1 MPPSSVSHYADNV
14 MTSRLHTILL
24 LIASA
29 FSLTGCVDVDEYA
42 NSPKGNFEALW
53 TIMDQHY
60 CFVPEKEQQLGVNWN
75 DVYRDYSSQANS
87 KMTNSQ
93 LFEFLGNMLGT
104 LKDGHVNLSSS
115 FDFSRSWSWK
125 EDYPTNFSHE
135 VQRQYLGKSSDYR
148 IASGMYYKI
157 LDDNIGYI
165 YLGSFED
172 ELGSGNIDNILSY
185 LSVCNGLII
194 DIRSNGGGKLSE
206 AKKLA
211 ARFTD
216 RDVLVGYMRH
226 KTGSG
231 HIDLSDWEEIKIE
244 SAAGFRWNDKP
255 VCLLTNRS
263 VYSAA
268 NEFVKYM
275 KAISNNNAKQGSR
288 CIITTIG
295 DTTGGGSGMPYSNE
309 LPNGWAVRL
318 SACPMYDVNKVCT
331 EFGIAPDVAVS
342 MSAESI
348 QQGIDDIIEA
358 ARQRMR

>member
-1 MPPSSVSHYADNV
+1 MNLPRILHITLSV
-14 MTSRLHTILL
+14 LL
-24 LIASA
+24 SA
-29 FSLTGCVDVDEYA
+29 FSLVGCVDVEEYD
-42 NSPKGNFEALW
+42 NSAQGNFNALW

-60 CFVPEKEQQLGVNWN
+60 CFFPEKEEQLGVNWN
-75 DVYRDYSSQANS
+75 DIYKDYSVQANDNMS
-87 KMTNSQ
+87 NAQ
-93 LFEFLGNMLGT
+93 LFEFLGSMIST
-104 LKDGHVNLSSS
+104 LKDGHVNLASS

-125 EDYPTNFSHE
+125 ENYPTNFSHE
-135 VQRQYLGKSSDYR
+135 VQRHYLGNSDEYR

-211 ARFTD
+211 ARFTSQE
-216 RDVLVGYMRH
+216 VLVGHMRH
-226 KTGSG
+226 KTGVG
-231 HIDLSDWEEIKIE
+231 HTDFSDWEEITIE
-244 SAAGFRWNDKP
+244 TSAGVRWNDKP

-309 LPNGWAVRL
+309 LPNGWAVRF
-318 SACPMYDVNKVCT
+318 SACPMYDINKVCT
-331 EFGIAPDVAVS
+331 EFGIVPDVAVS
-342 MSAESI
+342 MSEESML
-348 QQGIDDIIEA
+348 QGIDDIIEA